1 LCDVSAGALPVSAMW
16 AMVGSAIVATATQIP
31 LLAGACEAT
40 GMRRARAVLD
50 AFVSFGLPVR
60 EARRKGLL

>member
-1 LCDVSAGALPVSAMW
+1 MI
-16 AMVGSAIVATATQIP
+16 GSAIVATATQIP

-40 GMRRARAVLD
+40 GMRRAQAVLD